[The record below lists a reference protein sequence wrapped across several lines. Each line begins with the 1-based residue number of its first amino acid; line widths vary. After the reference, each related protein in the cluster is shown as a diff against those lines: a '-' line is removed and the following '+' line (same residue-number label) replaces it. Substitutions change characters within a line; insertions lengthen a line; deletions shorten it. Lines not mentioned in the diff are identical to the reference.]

1 MQYNVKVCDLQV
13 SFISIFLIE
22 ISFSIWM
29 LIYYEILNT
38 VKTSNPLTLFA
49 TNSLEVGTVLDF
61 FCVCILIE
69 DISM

>member
-61 FCVCILIE
+61 FLCAY
-69 DISM
+69 